1 LEFQT
6 QSRLQELQTF
16 ALYRLLDSILIFRV
30 QEEHQR
36 DQKLLLKLD
45 KFEEGTIEEETI
57 VEGIIEEDTIEEDT
71 IEEGIVEEDTVMED
85 IIEEAVS

>member
-36 DQKLLLKLD
+36 DQKLLLKSD
-45 KFEEGTIEEETI
+45 KFEEGTIEEDTI
-57 VEGIIEEDTIEEDT
+57 VEDTIEEDT

>member
-1 LEFQT
+1 MEFQT

-16 ALYRLLDSILIFRV
+16 ALCRLLDSILIFRV

-45 KFEEGTIEEETI
+45 KFEEGTIEEDTI
-57 VEGIIEEDTIEEDT
+57 VEGIIEEDT